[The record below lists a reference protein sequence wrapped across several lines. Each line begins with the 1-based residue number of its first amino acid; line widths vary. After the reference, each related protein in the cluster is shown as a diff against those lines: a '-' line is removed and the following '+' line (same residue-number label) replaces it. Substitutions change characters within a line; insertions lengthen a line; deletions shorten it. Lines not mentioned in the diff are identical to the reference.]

1 MSSCWRRLS
10 TSGDRTTQA
19 CIVNLLLVSG
29 TISAILYFWGAN
41 NLFTHFSC
49 IFLFWKISSPWS
61 LKEVQKHDVAT
72 VGTAGN
78 LDGDR
83 MTSDWTSGNRTIKWI
98 NGIITLQ
105 VYVGIIVLD
114 LFLVSCLNDCSKFL
128 FEGLTICVMYFGR
141 TIPFFVQLAIV
152 RWQKWM
158 STGQQA
164 FWQVAFEVSHRWAAK
179 YPDFSRVRSGNGQ
192 REMDSGFW
200 YRQVGGWDD
209 CGVFFIGRASNM
221 CHLLSFLL
229 EKARVH
235 QWASNIMT

>member
-1 MSSCWRRLS
+1 MSSFWRRLS

-128 FEGLTICVMYFGR
+128 FEGLTICVMYFG
-141 TIPFFVQLAIV
+141 
-152 RWQKWM
+152 
-158 STGQQA
+158 
-164 FWQVAFEVSHRWAAK
+164 
-179 YPDFSRVRSGNGQ
+179 
-192 REMDSGFW
+192 
-200 YRQVGGWDD
+200 
-209 CGVFFIGRASNM
+209 
-221 CHLLSFLL
+221 SFLCTVGNSAL
-229 EKARVH
+229 AKVDVH
-235 QWASNIMT
+235 WTTSILTSGIWSITSLSC